1 MTIIA
6 APGGGRPGWRETW
19 RESWL
24 GFRNRTIASPAFQRW
39 AAASPFTRF
48 IARRRARALFDICA
62 GFVYTQTLL
71 ACVRLNVF
79 ETLAPGPMPL
89 EALAAKFS
97 LPVESAKRLLR
108 AAVALGLLRQL
119 PGERFALDDLGASM
133 LGNPSIADFVEHH
146 AILYDDLRDPVAL
159 LRGETTTRLSQYWPY
174 AKDTPEAPASAS
186 GGEPGRKPYDSY
198 SALMGR
204 SQALISEDILA
215 AYPLTAYTRLMD
227 VGGGEGAFIAAAAQH
242 APGLRFQLF
251 DLPPVAARARETL
264 AVSGL
269 LPRVD
274 VTGGSF
280 LHDPLPKGA
289 DIISLVRIVHDH
301 DDESVRI
308 LLRAA
313 YDALPSGGRLL
324 LAEPMAEAPGA
335 APMGDAYFGFYLLA
349 MGRGRARTARE
360 IEILLKGAGF
370 ARIRRIPTRRP
381 LLTALITCSKL

>member
-1 MTIIA
+1 
-6 APGGGRPGWRETW
+6 
-19 RESWL
+19 
-24 GFRNRTIASPAFQRW
+24 
-39 AAASPFTRF
+39 
-48 IARRRARALFDICA
+48 
-62 GFVYTQTLL
+62 
-71 ACVRLNVF
+71 
-79 ETLAPGPMPL
+79 
-89 EALAAKFS
+89 
-97 LPVESAKRLLR
+97 
-108 AAVALGLLRQL
+108 
-119 PGERFALDDLGASM
+119 
-133 LGNPSIADFVEHH
+133 
-146 AILYDDLRDPVAL
+146 
-159 LRGETTTRLSQYWPY
+159 
-174 AKDTPEAPASAS
+174 
-186 GGEPGRKPYDSY
+186 
-198 SALMGR
+198 
-204 SQALISEDILA
+204 
-215 AYPLTAYTRLMD
+215 MD

-264 AVSGL
+264 AASGL

-370 ARIRRIPTRRP
+370 VGIRRIPTRRP